1 LAAPEDR
8 ALDRIG
14 GSNDRHVFPDPKYH
28 PTRAPQPSIR
38 VTVARAVVSDLLAPP
53 TRVVLRRGAM
63 DWAAVPETA
72 VQEDREPHARK
83 HDVDRP
89 APIVWDE
96 RSVYSETKTAAM
108 QL

>member
-1 LAAPEDR
+1 
-8 ALDRIG
+8 
-14 GSNDRHVFPDPKYH
+14 
-28 PTRAPQPSIR
+28 
-38 VTVARAVVSDLLAPP
+38 
-53 TRVVLRRGAM
+53 M